1 MTHSTSSFDDERVVR
16 IFVSSTFRDFESE
29 RRILANSVFPKLR
42 DKYAERGVSIVEI
55 DLRWGLTEDKIRQ
68 EGLIDAC
75 LKEINRCSD
84 FFGLLGQSYGTLVS
98 SADVSASR
106 ILKTHGFRLA
116 ENKTI
121 SIAELE
127 FELGMLSRENNYA
140 LLFISEMAPE
150 PDSRN
155 RTLASRAERLGYKAH
170 RYQDLE
176 RFAEMAYEKL
186 DALIEPRFPTLQDAD
201 DPEARAQKKTLR
213 QHTQGYIGGNEKE
226 AQLLKRL
233 EGGQST
239 FLRGEKGAG
248 KSALFSR
255 CVNWLSENGCDV
267 FYYYCNTGF
276 CSNEV
281 GLLRKIAAFL
291 DETFDAGIS
300 CSDDADFS
308 TLVDAVVEALA
319 NARGSAPAS
328 ERGNVPSDM
337 PSDAHASAVS
347 ASPTSPAPP
356 DAQAQKRSLC
366 IAIDAIEQI
375 KTQRNLWLAL
385 KDPCESA
392 GAFCLVTGTEKLA
405 PDTDEI
411 VLEGLEERQVEK
423 LMGETFSS
431 RGKSMDPG
439 TMEKI
444 VGCPTYRNP
453 LMLKGLIGELLIG
466 PSNDNLNSHV
476 DALCQIRSIG
486 ELFSFSMDRL
496 KRSLSKLGLNPSLPE
511 DLADVI
517 ACSHFGATEDE
528 VMRITAAPPLIW
540 VSFKYT
546 FDFFLTSFDGRYK
559 FNHQLIE
566 KEARRKPEDSRHGQ
580 MVGNAIGEYRQA
592 PRSTARLCELAN
604 WASLGK
610 NLDELAEILLDPKTS
625 ATMLTA
631 DQDAF
636 TNYLSI
642 FHGEENHLTAS
653 LEKHWKSP
661 GFDLSLLRQLA
672 ETLSLAGCASTCI
685 AIERLYSQ
693 ENEAD
698 AQLMVSAARAH
709 YKMGDDYDATVRAF
723 DEAACCMRTQEG
735 RGSLPM
741 ARLLLQ
747 RAIAKKSGGN
757 ITDAMED
764 AVAAC
769 DLFEEAGFTGHE
781 RNWANMYRANLEFA
795 LGIPD
800 GLSRQKSAIES
811 QEKLS
816 GDRSYPYCRLLCYS
830 WQRFA
835 AQGELS
841 KAESLANQSLQTLHA
856 NTGESPDYA
865 WALTN
870 MATILAMRGKFNEAR
885 EYSRES
891 QRINDL
897 ASAQA
902 HHVYSL
908 TALNNEALITYLEE
922 KASEAPETVR
932 EALAHALQQFD
943 SLHEL
948 ALSMHGSEHPYT
960 LNLLANRTLVCL
972 DANEVGDKIGNGA
985 GGSEARDR
993 ADGEVGNRAGGVSEL
1008 LSVARRLEKACGGP
1022 CPDSA
1027 FLVACAK
1034 RAQNAH
1040 VDDVD
1045 AVGARASAWAA
1056 GVADATSADADATSA
1071 ASDGAGSNAAGAAS
1085 DGADAAARRFFEL
1098 DYATRAIAT
1107 GKDAPNLRLAFNN
1120 GATLFLV
1127 PTFFNCHLIV
1137 D

>member
-121 SIAELE
+121 SITELE
-127 FELGMLSRENNYA
+127 FELGMLSQENNYA

-150 PDSRN
+150 PDLRN
-155 RTLASRAERLGYKAH
+155 RTLASRAEQLGYEAH

-186 DALIEPRFPTLQDAD
+186 DALIEPRFPASQDAD
-201 DPEARAQKKTLR
+201 NPEARAQKKTLR

-226 AQLLKRL
+226 TQLLKRL
-233 EGGQST
+233 KDGQST

-291 DETFDAGIS
+291 NETFDTGVS
-300 CSDDADFS
+300 CADDADFS

-319 NARGSAPAS
+319 SARGNAPAS
-328 ERGNVPSDM
+328 VRGDVPSDV
-337 PSDAHASAVS
+337 HANAVS
-347 ASPTSPAPP
+347 ASPISPAPP
-356 DAQAQKRSLC
+356 DTQAQKRSLC

-385 KDPCESA
+385 KDLCESA

-405 PDTDEI
+405 PNTDEI

-423 LMGETFSS
+423 LMGETLSS
-431 RGKSMDPG
+431 RGKSMNPG
-439 TMEKI
+439 TMKKI

-496 KRSLSKLGLNPSLPE
+496 KRSISKLGLNPSLPE

-566 KEARRKPEDSRHGQ
+566 REARREHEDNRHEQ
-580 MVGNAIGEYRQA
+580 MVGNAIREYRQT
-592 PRSTARLCELAN
+592 PHSTARLCELAN
-604 WASLGK
+604 WASLDK
-610 NLDELAEILLDPKTS
+610 NLDELAEILLDPKIS

-661 GFDLSLLRQLA
+661 GFDLPLLRQLA
-672 ETLSLAGCASTCI
+672 ETLSLAGCVSTCI

-698 AQLMVSAARAH
+698 AQLMMSAARAH

-723 DEAACCMRTQEG
+723 DEAACCMSAQEG
-735 RGSLPM
+735 HESLYGAPSSTKGNCQKKRRQHYRRNKGRG
-741 ARLLLQ
+741 
-747 RAIAKKSGGN
+747 
-757 ITDAMED
+757 
-764 AVAAC
+764 
-769 DLFEEAGFTGHE
+769 
-781 RNWANMYRANLEFA
+781 
-795 LGIPD
+795 
-800 GLSRQKSAIES
+800 
-811 QEKLS
+811 
-816 GDRSYPYCRLLCYS
+816 CRL
-830 WQRFA
+830 
-835 AQGELS
+835 
-841 KAESLANQSLQTLHA
+841 
-856 NTGESPDYA
+856 
-865 WALTN
+865 
-870 MATILAMRGKFNEAR
+870 
-885 EYSRES
+885 
-891 QRINDL
+891 
-897 ASAQA
+897 
-902 HHVYSL
+902 
-908 TALNNEALITYLEE
+908 
-922 KASEAPETVR
+922 
-932 EALAHALQQFD
+932 
-943 SLHEL
+943 
-948 ALSMHGSEHPYT
+948 
-960 LNLLANRTLVCL
+960 
-972 DANEVGDKIGNGA
+972 
-985 GGSEARDR
+985 
-993 ADGEVGNRAGGVSEL
+993 
-1008 LSVARRLEKACGGP
+1008 
-1022 CPDSA
+1022 
-1027 FLVACAK
+1027 
-1034 RAQNAH
+1034 
-1040 VDDVD
+1040 
-1045 AVGARASAWAA
+1045 
-1056 GVADATSADADATSA
+1056 
-1071 ASDGAGSNAAGAAS
+1071 
-1085 DGADAAARRFFEL
+1085 
-1098 DYATRAIAT
+1098 
-1107 GKDAPNLRLAFNN
+1107 
-1120 GATLFLV
+1120 
-1127 PTFFNCHLIV
+1127 
-1137 D
+1137 